1 MWKSRLPGYSKRML
15 GSLSVHRWSAGE
27 RQPGFSLTLLFFM
40 QQSPATTLPHH
51 PFCAPE
57 KGPSCTIL
65 WFRDH
70 CCRIIRLLL
79 VFLAILLLAS
89 SARAAS
95 SAPVFTDDLDY
106 RDLDRALDIS
116 LAHLRNLPAS
126 TRYTVAGESIT
137 VDRLIDTAMSFQ
149 QLIAQK
155 PSAEQLNLLIRQQY
169 TILRIDGGTSRH
181 LLVTGYYHPYFQ
193 GSLQRRAPYL
203 YPLYGVPESLVIRPA
218 DGTGMNIGR
227 LENGRFHPFW
237 TREEIERGNLLRG
250 SELVWLKDP
259 FDAFVLHVQG
269 SGVIVLPDGSL
280 RRVQYARSNGRPYRS
295 IGKHLVD
302 IGRMQLADVTMDSI
316 RHYLEQHP
324 EEREQIL
331 HWNESFIFFHWAEA
345 GPVIGSL
352 GRELTAGRS
361 IAADHRHYPPGSLV
375 FLSSRQPL
383 VINDKDDGWQPLQ
396 RFVTVQDT
404 GSALTGPARV
414 DLFWGAGDQAGRAAG
429 RMKEDGAAYL
439 LLRKE

>member
-1 MWKSRLPGYSKRML
+1 
-15 GSLSVHRWSAGE
+15 
-27 RQPGFSLTLLFFM
+27 M
-40 QQSPATTLPHH
+40 QQYPSAVLPHH
-51 PFCAPE
+51 LICAP
-57 KGPSCTIL
+57 KKDPGCAIL

-70 CCRIIRLLL
+70 CLRMIGLLL

-95 SAPVFTDDLDY
+95 SAPVFTDDLEF
-106 RDLDRALDIS
+106 RDLDRALEVS
-116 LAHLRNLPAS
+116 LAHLRNLPAA

-155 PSAEQLNLLIRQQY
+155 PTAEQLNQLIRRQY
-169 TILRIDGGTSRH
+169 TILRIDGGASRR

-203 YPLYGVPESLVIRPA
+203 YPLYGVPESLVVRPA
-218 DGTGMNIGR
+218 DGAGMSIGR
-227 LENGRFHPFW
+227 LENGQFHPFW

-269 SGVIVLPDGSL
+269 SGVIVLSDGSL

-295 IGKHLVD
+295 IGKYLVD
-302 IGRMQLADVTMDSI
+302 TGRMQLADVTMDSI
-316 RHYLEQHP
+316 RYFIDQHP
-324 EEREQIL
+324 KERDRIL

-361 IAADHRHYPPGSLV
+361 IAADHQHYPPGSLV
-375 FLSSRQPL
+375 FLDSRQPL
-383 VINDKDDGWQPLQ
+383 TTNSQEDGWKSLQ

-404 GSALTGPARV
+404 GSALKGPSRIDV
-414 DLFWGAGDQAGRAAG
+414 FWGAGDQAGRAAG
-429 RMKEDGAAYL
+429 RMKEEGAAYL